1 MVGGEAVTAPLN
13 SSFPLDGGRVGDGGA
28 RADLT
33 GNGAGGV
40 DAASRARS
48 GAAGANTPT
57 KPPVEGEGFDVYAAR
72 AQFPI
77 LSRTVNGKP
86 LVYLDSAASAQKP
99 RAVIDAMTA
108 AMEHSYANVHRGLHT
123 LANETTEAFEAAR
136 ETVARF
142 LNAESPD
149 QIVWTK
155 GGTEAI
161 NLVAAGIGQSIRPGD
176 EIVVT
181 QMEHHANIVP
191 WHMLRERGAVLRW
204 APVLDDGA
212 LDMAALAE
220 LIGPQTRLVAV
231 THMSNVLGTVNDVRA
246 VADLAHAAGALIL
259 VDGCQGAVHCSPDVQ
274 ALGSDFYV
282 FTGHKLFGPTGIG
295 GLYGKRAALE
305 ALPPY
310 QGGGEMIA
318 TVTEDAVTY
327 AGLPHRFE
335 AGTPPILE
343 VLGLGAAIEWM
354 NQFDADA
361 VRAHELAL
369 MERVRAR
376 LDGRSW
382 LTEIGTAAGK
392 GAIFTFTV
400 EGAHAH
406 DIAQVMDRYGVA
418 VRAGLHCAEPLSRRF
433 GLTSSARASFAL
445 YNTPEDADAFAD
457 ALIKAREFFA

>member
-1 MVGGEAVTAPLN
+1 MA
-13 SSFPLDGGRVGDGGA
+13 DGTTLIR
-28 RADLT
+28 
-33 GNGAGGV
+33 
-40 DAASRARS
+40 
-48 GAAGANTPT
+48 
-57 KPPVEGEGFDVYAAR
+57 FDPYAAR

-99 RAVIDAMTA
+99 RAVIEAMTT
-108 AMEHSYANVHRGLHT
+108 AMEGCYANVHRGLHT

-142 LNAESPD
+142 LNAESAE

-161 NLVAAGIGQSIRPGD
+161 NLVAAGLGRSLQPGD

-191 WHMLRERGAVLRW
+191 WHMLREAKGVVLKW
-204 APVLDDGA
+204 APVLDDGS

-220 LIGPQTRLVAV
+220 LIGPRTKLVAV

-246 VADLAHAAGALIL
+246 IADLAHAAGALVL

-274 ALGSDFYV
+274 ALDADFYV

-318 TVTEDAVTY
+318 TVTEDAVTF
-327 AGLPHRFE
+327 AGIPHRFE

-343 VLGLGAAIEWM
+343 AIGLGAALEWLSA
-354 NQFDADA
+354 FDAAA
-361 VRAHELAL
+361 VAAHEQALLAH
-369 MERVRAR
+369 VRTR
-376 LDGRSW
+376 LEGRDW
-382 LTEIGTAAGK
+382 LTEIGTAEGK

-406 DIAQVMDRYGVA
+406 DIAQIMDRYGVA

-445 YNTPEDADAFAD
+445 YNTIEDADAFAD

>member
-1 MVGGEAVTAPLN
+1 MA
-13 SSFPLDGGRVGDGGA
+13 DGA
-28 RADLT
+28 TLT
-33 GNGAGGV
+33 
-40 DAASRARS
+40 R
-48 GAAGANTPT
+48 
-57 KPPVEGEGFDVYAAR
+57 FDPYAAR

-99 RAVIDAMTA
+99 RAVIDALTA
-108 AMEHSYANVHRGLHT
+108 AMEGSYSNVHRGLHT
-123 LANETTEAFEAAR
+123 LANETTEAFEQAR

-155 GGTEAI
+155 GGTEAF
-161 NLVAAGIGQSIRPGD
+161 NLVAAGLAQSLKPGD
-176 EIVVT
+176 EIITT

-191 WHMLRERGAVLRW
+191 WSMLRDRLGIVLKW
-204 APVLDDGA
+204 APVLDDGS
-212 LDMAALAE
+212 LDLDGLAA
-220 LIGPQTRLVAV
+220 LIGPRTKLVAV

-246 VADLAHAAGALIL
+246 IADLAHAAGALLL

-274 ALGSDFYV
+274 ALDADFYV

-295 GLYGKRAALE
+295 GLYGKRLALE

-318 TVTEDAVTY
+318 TVTEDAVSY

-343 VLGLGAAIEWM
+343 VIGLGAAISWM
-354 NQFDADA
+354 QQFDADA
-361 VRAHELAL
+361 VRAHENAL
-369 MERVRAR
+369 MDRVRER
-376 LDGRSW
+376 LEGRDW
-382 LTEIGTAAGK
+382 LTEIGTAVGK

-433 GLTSSARASFAL
+433 GITASARASFAL
-445 YNTPEDADAFAD
+445 YNTLEDADAFAD